1 MKEVREIKKVKS
13 KIRRASEEAKDL
25 KSNVKLW
32 QQMYS
37 LKIGEIQSLTDKLK
51 EMSKGDIKITE
62 HAMLRYIER
71 VLGIDIEQIEKSIL
85 EELDIETIEKLGNG
99 TYPVRDFNVV
109 IKENFIIT
117 VIKNENER
125 MVK

>member
-37 LKIGEIQSLTDKLK
+37 LKISEIQSLTDKLK
-51 EMSKGDIKITE
+51 EMNKGDIKITE
-62 HAMLRYIER
+62 HAILRYIER
-71 VLGIDIEQIEKSIL
+71 VLGINIEQIEKSIL
-85 EELDIETIEKLGNG
+85 EELDLETIEKIGNG

-117 VIKNENER
+117 VIKNEDKGL
-125 MVK
+125 VK

>member
-37 LKIGEIQSLTDKLK
+37 LKISEIQSLSQKLK
-51 EMSKGDIKITE
+51 DMNKGDIKITE
-62 HAMLRYIER
+62 HAMLRYVER

-85 EELDIETIEKLGNG
+85 EELNLETIEKLGNG

-117 VIKNENER
+117 VIKNEN
-125 MVK
+125 

>member
-37 LKIGEIQSLTDKLK
+37 LKISEIQELTEKLK
-51 EMSKGDIKITE
+51 DMNKGDIKITE
-62 HAMLRYIER
+62 HAMLRYVER

-85 EELDIETIEKLGNG
+85 EELNLETIEKLGNG
-99 TYPVRDFNVV
+99 TYPVRNFNVV

-117 VIKNENER
+117 VIKNEN
-125 MVK
+125 

>member
-37 LKIGEIQSLTDKLK
+37 LKISEIQSLTFCGFA
-51 EMSKGDIKITE
+51 KGK
-62 HAMLRYIER
+62 A
-71 VLGIDIEQIEKSIL
+71 
-85 EELDIETIEKLGNG
+85 
-99 TYPVRDFNVV
+99 
-109 IKENFIIT
+109 
-117 VIKNENER
+117 
-125 MVK
+125 